1 MLHYRFPGS
10 KIISKQGAFSK
21 TDESSKGFIVSN
33 YSAKEKWVFKESK
46 KDLRINECKTK
57 FKEEVY
63 TEGRYIELGNEV
75 LTKLRSK
82 KLKKLVLSR
91 IKEIAFSKSKAY
103 LLFEV
108 FCQKYPKAFVYFFE
122 DHSLGSWIGVSPEL
136 LLKGDSNKFV
146 TNSIAGTKLHDD
158 SSKWKSK
165 EIEEQSYVSKHVLE
179 ILEKLKSTNI
189 KINDLESIQAGP
201 VKHLKTEFQFDVN
214 GKKISEII
222 DLLHPT
228 PAVVGYPKIE
238 SQLTLDSIEKH
249 NRELYTGYLGFVDD
263 DKVELYVNLRCAKI
277 ENDFIY
283 LYLGGGY
290 TSGSVA
296 QKEWEETENKARTF
310 TDLID
315 FI

>member
-21 TDESSKGFIVSN
+21 TDELSKGFIVSN

-108 FCQKYPKAFVYFFE
+108 FCQKYPMAVHPVLSDVHTRPE
-122 DHSLGSWIGVSPEL
+122 SLIV
-136 LLKGDSNKFV
+136 
-146 TNSIAGTKLHDD
+146 
-158 SSKWKSK
+158 
-165 EIEEQSYVSKHVLE
+165 
-179 ILEKLKSTNI
+179 
-189 KINDLESIQAGP
+189 
-201 VKHLKTEFQFDVN
+201 
-214 GKKISEII
+214 
-222 DLLHPT
+222 
-228 PAVVGYPKIE
+228 
-238 SQLTLDSIEKH
+238 
-249 NRELYTGYLGFVDD
+249 R
-263 DKVELYVNLRCAKI
+263 R
-277 ENDFIY
+277 
-283 LYLGGGY
+283 
-290 TSGSVA
+290 
-296 QKEWEETENKARTF
+296 RT
-310 TDLID
+310 
-315 FI
+315 